1 MPSPSTN
8 PRTARQGDDA
18 SRPVR
23 VQCGREVHSTW
34 PALASD
40 LEHVRAS
47 GYEAAELA
55 VDNLH
60 CLLNGRLVEHLVE
73 RVAAACD
80 DYRPSLA
87 FSVHAPAA
95 LDLRDQQD
103 PDLHREI
110 LFSSVSFAAAIQAS
124 VLVVHYESHSDDPAI
139 ETQYRRAIEQAAELA
154 GQSRLILGI
163 ENIEVERTERVLEF
177 LEAVRHPWVRMTYD
191 FAHDY
196 LASDLFGYDHL
207 ASARACAPYVAHLH
221 ITDNFGRFNQARL
234 GNFDLYRALS
244 RTNLLVTGLGDL
256 HLPLGLGTLPARAV
270 FDAVTAEGYTGLLI
284 GEHSREYDDADPQLN
299 ARLRALAAG
308 G

>member
-8 PRTARQGDDA
+8 PRSARLDGSA
-18 SRPVR
+18 GRPVR
-23 VQCGREVHSTW
+23 VYCGREVHAPW

-60 CLLNGRLVEHLVE
+60 CLLNGRLVEPLVE
-73 RVAAACD
+73 RVVAVCD
-80 DYRPSLA
+80 DHRSALA
-87 FSVHAPAA
+87 YSVHAPAA
-95 LDLRDQQD
+95 LDPRDQRE
-103 PDLHREI
+103 PELHREI
-110 LFSSVSFAAAIQAS
+110 LLSSVRFAAAIQAS
-124 VLVVHYESHSDDPAI
+124 VLVVHYESRSDDPAI
-139 ETQYRRAIEQAAELA
+139 EAQYRRAIEQAAELA

-177 LEAVRHPWVRMTYD
+177 LETVRHPWVRMTYD

-196 LASDLFGYDHL
+196 LASDLFGYDQL

-221 ITDNFGRFNQARL
+221 VTDNFGRFNPARL

-270 FDAVTAEGYTGLLI
+270 FEAVTSEGYSGLLI
-284 GEHSREYDDADPQLN
+284 GEHPREYDDADPKIN

-308 G
+308 D